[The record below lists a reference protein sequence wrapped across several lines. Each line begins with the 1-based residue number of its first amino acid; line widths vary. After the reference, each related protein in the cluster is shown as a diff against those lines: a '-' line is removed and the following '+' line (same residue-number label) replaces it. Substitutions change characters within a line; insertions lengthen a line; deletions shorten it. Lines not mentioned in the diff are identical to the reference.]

1 MDNINVLEKYP
12 NSVPCFINYEGK
24 RYYFKL
30 VEDEEHELV
39 GNKLAKLCGIK
50 TSHDMIILVNDRY
63 YYLNYDL
70 NNDGVYKD
78 ADAIGIEDLNM
89 YNIWIMLEQTYPE
102 CAKKL
107 MEQLIKIFIFD
118 IFCFMMID
126 MC

>member
-50 TSHDMIILVNDRY
+50 LRMI
-63 YYLNYDL
+63 
-70 NNDGVYKD
+70 
-78 ADAIGIEDLNM
+78 
-89 YNIWIMLEQTYPE
+89 
-102 CAKKL
+102 
-107 MEQLIKIFIFD
+107 
-118 IFCFMMID
+118 
-126 MC
+126 